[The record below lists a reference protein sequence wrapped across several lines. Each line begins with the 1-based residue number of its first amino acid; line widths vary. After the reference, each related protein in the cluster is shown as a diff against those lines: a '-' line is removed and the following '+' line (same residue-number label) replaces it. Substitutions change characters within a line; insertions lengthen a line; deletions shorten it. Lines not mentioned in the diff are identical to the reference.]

1 MTNRQSGTLIEM
13 FRTLLEEERRE
24 FIAYAHKRFE
34 DRDQ

>member
-1 MTNRQSGTLIEM
+1 M

-34 DRDQ
+34 DRDQWYYN